1 MTQSP
6 RDDRESGI
14 CRSSLDVPAIRNLM
28 LLTTVHF
35 QVFPSALPRALA
47 PVMLAGLLVACVSD
61 TIPVT
66 TDEPLRVELPGT
78 TPALEPGSAL
88 EREHQRLIR
97 SFGGEYR
104 APRLQALLSE
114 IANRLRLVSDRPNE
128 TYRVTILNSPSVNA
142 FALPNGYVYVTRGLL
157 ALANDTAE
165 AASVIAHEIA
175 HVTGRHALERAE
187 LESRSVLVSRVH
199 SEVLANPGASRL
211 MRDQGRI
218 ALASFSR
225 QQEID
230 ADELGVRAIAKAGYE
245 AHGAVRFLVALD
257 RTSRMRNSVEDPN
270 ASEKNDILSTH
281 PTTPERLDRAI
292 AVARQFGAPGV
303 GEANR
308 MQWLQAI
315 NGIAYGEDANQGLIR
330 GRSFLHPRLRFTFDA
345 PEGFALENSPHAVL
359 GVSAG
364 GTEALRLDSS
374 RGEADRPL
382 KALLALNPIEGIA
395 ITDLQDTT
403 VGNLPAAMGL
413 ARGPD
418 WTFRVVLIRVGENVF
433 RFIFA
438 AQNLS
443 AEADQRFLAVVN
455 SFRQLSEDEAKRLRG
470 QRIGLMMARAGDRP
484 EDLVVAH
491 MPNVPQGL
499 ERFYVLNGLTPDD
512 MLVPGQ
518 QYKIIVGG

>member
-6 RDDRESGI
+6 LQATESRIFRAPRGF
-14 CRSSLDVPAIRNLM
+14 M
-28 LLTTVHF
+28 LLTT
-35 QVFPSALPRALA
+35 LPRPYPLA
-47 PVMLAGLLVACVSD
+47 PLSRVAATLVLAGLLSACVSD
-61 TIPVT
+61 TIPISM
-66 TDEPLRVELPGT
+66 DEPARVELPGT
-78 TPALEPGSAL
+78 MPMLEPGSAL

-175 HVTGRHALERAE
+175 HVTGRHAMERAE

-199 SEVLANPGASRL
+199 QEVLANPGTSRL
-211 MRDQGRI
+211 MRDQSKI

-230 ADELGVRAIAKAGYE
+230 ADELGVRAIAKAGFE

-257 RTSRMRNSVEDPN
+257 RTSRMRTRMDDHT
-270 ASEKNDILSTH
+270 AGSEPNDILATH
-281 PTTPERLDRAI
+281 PTTPERLDKAI

-308 MQWLQAI
+308 TQWLQAI

-359 GVSAG
+359 GVSQG
-364 GTEALRLDSS
+364 GNEALRLDSS
-374 RGEADRPL
+374 RGEPDRTL
-382 KALLALNPIEGIA
+382 SALLALNPIEGIP
-395 ITDLQDTT
+395 ITDLNEMTI
-403 VGNLPAAMGL
+403 GSLPAAMGL

-438 AQNLS
+438 AQNFS
-443 AEADQRFLAVVN
+443 AEADQRFMNVAK
-455 SFRQLSEDEAKRLRG
+455 SFRQLTEDEAKGLRG
-470 QRIGLMMARAGDRP
+470 QRLGLMMARAGNRP
-484 EDLVVAH
+484 EDLVANH
-491 MPNVPQGL
+491 MSNVPQGL
-499 ERFYVLNGLTPDD
+499 ERFYVLNGLMPDD
-512 MLVPGQ
+512 MLTPGQ
-518 QYKIIVGG
+518 FYKIITGG